1 MSRNAQVISL
11 CVVNMEDRI
20 MSETKERKTDRRV
33 EKTKQAMRHAFVE
46 LLKRKPY
53 NAITISELTREAD
66 IDRRTFY
73 LHYESIEDLVKEM
86 QKIARDA
93 ITEQL
98 KQRRGCAV
106 RYSL

>member
-1 MSRNAQVISL
+1 
-11 CVVNMEDRI
+11 

-86 QKIARDA
+86 QKIASRCHHRA
-93 ITEQL
+93 TQAAR
-98 KQRRGCAV
+98 KCAV
-106 RYSL
+106 RYSF

>member
-1 MSRNAQVISL
+1 
-11 CVVNMEDRI
+11 

-73 LHYESIEDLVKEM
+73 LHYESIEDCSRCHHRAT
-86 QKIARDA
+86 QAAR
-93 ITEQL
+93 
-98 KQRRGCAV
+98 KCAV
-106 RYSL
+106 RYSF